1 MDESWKAYRCA
12 LLRVNWTGDVLER
25 MITHENAVD
34 VDMLDVDGTPFPR

>member
-1 MDESWKAYRCA
+1 MNRGKRTDVL